1 MDDLDLADWREQ
13 VARLYLSDLDLAGFR
28 RARDELMATHRQTPL
43 PAGDRRPLRY
53 YPADVDAVVEV
64 DLAPATG
71 TLTVDTAGPDGAV
84 RYRRVGIA
92 RTPYGPLT
100 LWWIEA
106 YGGGLFLPVRDG
118 TSGRETY
125 GGGRYLTDTVKGT
138 YGRGLIRLGPTRLR
152 LDFNYAYNPS
162 CAYSPEWLCPL
173 APPENRVQAPIRAGE
188 MVYRDVSRSP
198 TNR

>member
-1 MDDLDLADWREQ
+1 MDDLDLADWRER
-13 VARLYLSDLDLAGFR
+13 VARLYLSDLDLPGFR
-28 RARDELMATHRQTPL
+28 QARDDLMASHPQTPL

-53 YPADVDAVVEV
+53 FPADADAVVEV
-64 DLAPATG
+64 DLEPATG
-71 TLTVDTAGPDGAV
+71 TLTVDTGGPDGAV

-118 TSGRETY
+118 TSGHETY

-138 YGRGLIRLGPTRLR
+138 YGRGLVRLGPTRLR

-173 APPENRVQAPIRAGE
+173 APPENRVAAPIRAGE
-188 MVYRDVSRSP
+188 MVYR
-198 TNR
+198 